1 MLSEELV
8 MDKARETMSK
18 EGFDLNRW
26 HPMKVTEEDR
36 TTAPD
41 GTPDIY
47 FKRILQH
54 PNHGGVDFT
63 DGKSYRRVQVQLEG
77 DRLICNVFTPL

>member
-18 EGFDLNRW
+18 EGYDLNRW
-26 HPMKVTEEDR
+26 HPIKVASEDGHR
-36 TTAPD
+36 PSTAPD

-47 FKRILQH
+47 FERGFEQ
-54 PNHGGVDFT
+54 PNHGSVDFT
-63 DGKSYRRVQVQLEG
+63 DGKDYRR
-77 DRLICNVFTPL
+77 D